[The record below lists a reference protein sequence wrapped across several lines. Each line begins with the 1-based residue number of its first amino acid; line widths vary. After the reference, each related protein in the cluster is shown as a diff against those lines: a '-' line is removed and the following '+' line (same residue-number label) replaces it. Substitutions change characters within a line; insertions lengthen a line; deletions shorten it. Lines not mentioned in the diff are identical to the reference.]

1 MIKIICFTL
10 PPLITFFVKQ
20 YISKNE
26 FKLINVVGEWILY
39 FIVINL
45 FVCITALPFGSTI
58 ITKCEQHT
66 FHIQYGL
73 LAIVMSNIYAVIL
86 GIVAS
91 IVLMN
96 RNFEKK
102 MNEK

>member
-58 ITKCEQHT
+58 ITKCEQHA

-73 LAIVMSNIYAVIL
+73 LAIVMSNIYAVVI
-86 GIVAS
+86 GIFCSVVAMS
-91 IVLMN
+91 
-96 RNFEKK
+96 RNIDKEKL
-102 MNEK
+102 